1 MNFVWEA
8 ALCADRSG
16 IDREDIRYRPTQAG
30 SPYLEVMLEN
40 LNDSLLTQP
49 VVEVNPLYR
58 FSAVFSEIFDINLSE
73 CRELREIFFD
83 IYMQYMVQLDLR
95 QRLSRKEYQLKYI
108 LKDFLSNVC
117 QIDSRTAVLQMARG
131 EVPQLMQMVWKL
143 YRCRNGVQ
151 LFRNAMRILYPSSL
165 IYENREKTNQLLV
178 YIGEREN
185 DEGRIRME
193 YLQAVFLPIH
203 VEVYLFWDHHFGII
217 GIDETMIINEMVLF

>member
-8 ALCADRSG
+8 ALCADKSG
-16 IDREDIRYRPTQAG
+16 IDREDIRYTPTQAG

-49 VVEVNPLYR
+49 IVEVNPLYR

-73 CRELREIFFD
+73 CKELREIFFD

-108 LKDFLSNVC
+108 LQDFLFNVC

-131 EVPQLMQMVWKL
+131 EVPQMMQLVWKF
-143 YRCRNGVQ
+143 YRCGNGVQ
-151 LFRNAMRILYPSSL
+151 LFQKAMRILYPSSL
-165 IYENREKTNQLLV
+165 IYENRGKTNQLLV

-193 YLQAVFLPIH
+193 YLQAVFLPIY
-203 VEVYLFWDHHFGII
+203 VQVYMFWDYHFGII

>member
-16 IDREDIRYRPTQAG
+16 LDREDIRYIPTQEG
-30 SPYLEVMLEN
+30 SPYIEVLLEN
-40 LNDSLLTQP
+40 LNDSLLTRP

-58 FSAVFSEIFDINLSE
+58 FSAVFSEMFDINLCESKE
-73 CRELREIFFD
+73 IREIFFD

-108 LKDFLSNVC
+108 LKDFLVNIC
-117 QIDSRTAVLQMARG
+117 QIDSRTAVLQMTRG
-131 EVPQLMQMVWKL
+131 EVPQLMRLVWKL
-143 YRCRNGVQ
+143 YRFGNGVQ
-151 LFRNAMRILYPSSL
+151 LFQEAMRLLYPSSL
-165 IYENREKTNQLLV
+165 IYENRAKINQLLV

-185 DEGRIRME
+185 DKGRIRME
-193 YLQAVFLPIH
+193 YLQAVFLPIN
-203 VEVYLFWDHHFGII
+203 VQVYMFWNHHFGII